1 MFILNRLISA
11 MLRKHSISIH
21 GHKTSY
27 SLEDEFHLE
36 LTRIADQNNIPLSRM
51 ITRIDSIRK
60 PGINLSSALRL
71 HVLNDLKSSRAVSD
85 RTKKV

>member
-1 MFILNRLISA
+1 
-11 MLRKHSISIH
+11 MLRKHSISIR

-27 SLEDEFHLE
+27 SLEDEFYVE
-36 LTRIADQNNIPLSRM
+36 LTRIANQNNIPLSRM

-71 HVLNDLKSSRAVSD
+71 YVLNDLKSSRTALD
-85 RTKKV
+85 QAR